1 MENLLGISPEE
12 LLRSKEL
19 MGGLEY
25 DPIEEKKDTVLSV
38 NNLQEESS
46 NEIQIEN
53 NTNEHLIQEEKIIRR
68 DNSRENTLTED
79 KIIYEEPVLPVSKE
93 IKKDSVFEI
102 HWKNLPIHLLPSEG
116 RYYPEGTRMA
126 IRPSDVKE
134 IRHFSTIDE
143 DDSLDIERKLSF
155 ILERCLRIDF
165 PGEGVVS
172 YKDLKQEDR
181 FYIIMAIRDL
191 TFLRGENSLMLTPNK
206 KCENTE
212 ECKISEG
219 FELRSG
225 NLSSYELDPEILKRY
240 NPETRSF
247 VFTLKDGSKT
257 FEMFVP
263 SIGVTQ
269 VLSSFMNVCSTRGI
283 QIEDGFLEI
292 APFIIPEWR
301 GLSFEDVL
309 SIMKRTS
316 LEWDKKDFSLL
327 YQISEKIKIGTKT
340 EAKQKCLVCGE
351 GEVTAEITFPG
362 GIRSLFLISDIFRE
376 LL

>member
-1 MENLLGISPEE
+1 MNNLLGISPEE

-25 DPIEEKKDTVLSV
+25 DPIVPPQIKQTPTEEVLELKDEIKESPKVEEPKKEIEPQQIAIPQREENKIPVPEVKKDA
-38 NNLQEESS
+38 
-46 NEIQIEN
+46 
-53 NTNEHLIQEEKIIRR
+53 
-68 DNSRENTLTED
+68 
-79 KIIYEEPVLPVSKE
+79 
-93 IKKDSVFEI
+93 VFEVN
-102 HWKNLPIHLLPSEG
+102 WKNLPIHLLPSKG
-116 RYYPEGTRMA
+116 LFYPEGTRMA

-143 DDSLDIERKLSF
+143 DDSVDIERKLSF

-165 PGEGVVS
+165 PGQGVVS

-191 TFLRGENSLMLTPNK
+191 TFLRGENSLMLTPNR
-206 KCENTE
+206 KCEKTKD
-212 ECKISEG
+212 CKLVEG

-225 NLSSYELDPEILKRY
+225 NLSSYELEEEILKRY
-240 NPETRSF
+240 NTETRSF
-247 VFTLKDGSKT
+247 IFTLKAEEKS
-257 FEMFVP
+257 FEIFVP

-269 VLSSFMNVCSTRGI
+269 TLSDFATVCYKRNI
-283 QIEDGFLEI
+283 EIEDGFLEI

-301 GLSFEDVL
+301 GLDFEGVL
-309 SIMKRTS
+309 FLMRKTS
-316 LEWDKKDFSLL
+316 NEWTKKEFSLL

-340 EAKQKCLVCGE
+340 EAKQKCQACGE
-351 GEVTAEITFPG
+351 GEVTADITFPG

>member
-1 MENLLGISPEE
+1 MSNLLGISPEE
-12 LLRSKEL
+12 ILRSKEL

-25 DPIEEKKDTVLSV
+25 DPISEEKKESIPSGISTSV
-38 NNLQEESS
+38 QENLE
-46 NEIQIEN
+46 
-53 NTNEHLIQEEKIIRR
+53 LKEEKPQ
-68 DNSRENTLTED
+68 EKNTISSPEG
-79 KIIYEEPVLPVSKE
+79 E
-93 IKKDSVFEI
+93 IKTHSPEKQIPIPTQSIPSDTKKDSVFEI
-102 HWKNLPIHLLPSEG
+102 HWKNLPIHLLPSKG
-116 RYYPEGTRMA
+116 LFYPDGTRMA
-126 IRPSDVKE
+126 IRPCEVKE

-165 PGEGVVS
+165 PGIGVVS

-191 TFLRGENSLMLTPNK
+191 TFLRGENSLMLIPNK
-206 KCENTE
+206 KCKNTKD
-212 ECKISEG
+212 CSLSEG

-225 NLSSYELDPEILKRY
+225 NLSSYELSGEILKRY

-247 VFTLKDGSKT
+247 IFTLKNGNKS
-257 FEMFVP
+257 FEIFVP
-263 SIGVTQ
+263 SIGITQ
-269 VLSSFMNVCSTRGI
+269 ILTDFVSTCSKRNI

-301 GLSFEDVL
+301 GLDFD
-309 SIMKRTS
+309 SILNIMNKTS
-316 LEWDKKDFSLL
+316 LEWDKKEYSLL

-340 EAKQKCLVCGE
+340 EAKQKCQVCGE
-351 GEVTAEITFPG
+351 GEVTADITFPG

>member
-1 MENLLGISPEE
+1 MNNLLGISPEE

-25 DPIEEKKDTVLSV
+25 DPIVPPQIKQTPMEKVLELKEEIK
-38 NNLQEESS
+38 ESP
-46 NEIQIEN
+46 EV
-53 NTNEHLIQEEKIIRR
+53 
-68 DNSRENTLTED
+68 
-79 KIIYEEPVLPVSKE
+79 EEPKKEIEPQQIAIPQREENKIPVPE
-93 IKKDSVFEI
+93 IKKDAVFEVN
-102 HWKNLPIHLLPSEG
+102 WKNLPIHLLPSKG
-116 RYYPEGTRMA
+116 LFYPEGTRMA

-143 DDSLDIERKLSF
+143 DDSVDIERKLSF

-165 PGEGVVS
+165 PRQGVVS

-191 TFLRGENSLMLTPNK
+191 TFLRGENSLMLTPNR
-206 KCENTE
+206 KCEKTKD
-212 ECKISEG
+212 CKAVEG

-225 NLSSYELDPEILKRY
+225 NLSSYELEEEILKRY
-240 NPETRSF
+240 NTETRSF
-247 VFTLKDGSKT
+247 IFTLKAEEKS
-257 FEMFVP
+257 FEIFVP

-269 VLSSFMNVCSTRGI
+269 TLSDFATVCFKRNI
-283 QIEDGFLEI
+283 EIEDGFLEI

-301 GLSFEDVL
+301 GLDFEGVL
-309 SIMKRTS
+309 FLMRKTS
-316 LEWDKKDFSLL
+316 NEWTKKEFSLL

-340 EAKQKCLVCGE
+340 EAKQKCQACGE
-351 GEVTAEITFPG
+351 GEVTADITFPG

>member
-1 MENLLGISPEE
+1 MDNILGISPEE

-19 MGGLEY
+19 AGGLEY
-25 DPIEEKKDTVLSV
+25 DPIVPSPQKEEIPSGISTEVKEEIQEPILPVEKK
-38 NNLQEESS
+38 EEPQPD
-46 NEIQIEN
+46 IQIPKREEYV
-53 NTNEHLIQEEKIIRR
+53 TPPSQE
-68 DNSRENTLTED
+68 
-79 KIIYEEPVLPVSKE
+79 V
-93 IKKDSVFEI
+93 KKDAVFEV
-102 HWKNLPIHLLPSEG
+102 HWKNLPIHLLPSKG
-116 RYYPEGTRMA
+116 LFYPEGTRMA
-126 IRPSDVKE
+126 IRPCDVKE

-191 TFLRGENSLMLTPNK
+191 TFLRGENSLMLVPDK
-206 KCENTE
+206 KCENTKD
-212 ECKISEG
+212 CKTIEG

-225 NLSSYELDPEILKRY
+225 NLSSYELEEEILKRY
-240 NPETRSF
+240 NPQTRSF
-247 VFTLKDGSKT
+247 IFTLKNEEKS
-257 FEMFVP
+257 FEMLVP
-263 SIGVTQ
+263 TIGVTQ
-269 VLSSFMNVCSTRGI
+269 ALSDFVSICSRRNI
-283 QIEDGFLEI
+283 EIEDGFLEI

-301 GLSFEDVL
+301 GLNFDSVL
-309 SIMKRTS
+309 DIMKRTS
-316 LEWDKKDFSLL
+316 NEWNKKEFSLL

-340 EAKQKCLVCGE
+340 EAKQKCQVCGE
-351 GEVTAEITFPG
+351 GEVTAQITFPG

>member
-1 MENLLGISPEE
+1 MNNLIGISPEE

-25 DPIEEKKDTVLSV
+25 DPV
-38 NNLQEESS
+38 
-46 NEIQIEN
+46 
-53 NTNEHLIQEEKIIRR
+53 QEEKNDISPKLPK
-68 DNSRENTLTED
+68 DAEEELTEEINESPNYFED
-79 KIIYEEPVLPVSKE
+79 PRIMEEPKQMNLEQEEKTPE

-102 HWKNLPIHLLPSEG
+102 HWKNLPIHLLPSKG
-116 RYYPEGTRMA
+116 LFYPEGTRMA

-143 DDSLDIERKLSF
+143 EDRLDIERKLSF

-165 PGEGVVS
+165 PNEGVVS

-191 TFLRGENSLMLTPNK
+191 TFLRGENSLMLIPNK
-206 KCENTE
+206 RCENTE
-212 ECKISEG
+212 ECKLSEG

-247 VFTLKDGSKT
+247 IFTFRDTNES
-257 FEMFVP
+257 FEVFVP

-269 VLSSFMNVCSTRGI
+269 ALSDFSSTCDSRKI
-283 QIEDGFLEI
+283 EIEDGFLEI
-292 APFIIPEWR
+292 APFIISEWR
-301 GLSFEDVL
+301 GLNFSTIS
-309 SIMKRTS
+309 SIMRAST
-316 LEWDKKDFSLL
+316 EWDKRQFSLL

-340 EAKQKCLVCGE
+340 EAKQKCFTCGE

-362 GIRSLFLISDIFRE
+362 GIRSLFLISDIFTE

>member
-1 MENLLGISPEE
+1 MNNLIGISPEE
-12 LLRSKEL
+12 LLKSKEL

-25 DPIEEKKDTVLSV
+25 DPVIEEKPNPITTGVETGINEV
-38 NNLQEESS
+38 IEEIPVVV
-46 NEIQIEN
+46 EQP
-53 NTNEHLIQEEKIIRR
+53 IQEIPQKIIP
-68 DNSRENTLTED
+68 
-79 KIIYEEPVLPVSKE
+79 EPVLQKPQIE
-93 IKKDSVFEI
+93 DKKDSVFEI
-102 HWKNLPIHLLPSEG
+102 HWKNLPAGLLPSKG
-116 RYYPEGTRMA
+116 FFYPEGTRMA
-126 IRPSDVKE
+126 IRPCDVKE

-191 TFLRGENSLMLTPNK
+191 TFLRGENSLMLIPNRICK
-206 KCENTE
+206 NTK
-212 ECKISEG
+212 ECKIIDG

-225 NLSSYELDPEILKRY
+225 NLSAYELDSEILKRY

-247 VFTLKDGSKT
+247 IFTFKQTNES
-257 FEMFVP
+257 FEIFVP
-263 SIGVTQ
+263 SLGVTQ
-269 VLSSFMNVCSTRGI
+269 ALSDFTSICEKRRI
-283 QIEDGFLEI
+283 EIEDGFLEI

-301 GLSFEDVL
+301 GLNFEAIL
-309 SIMKRTS
+309 SVMQKST
-316 LEWDKKDFSLL
+316 KDWTTKEFSLL

>member
-1 MENLLGISPEE
+1 MDNLLGISPEE

-25 DPIEEKKDTVLSV
+25 DPIVEPVINQTPVEEVTQPKEEIKESPVPEEIREEVKPHPIDIPQREENKTPIQEVKKDA
-38 NNLQEESS
+38 
-46 NEIQIEN
+46 
-53 NTNEHLIQEEKIIRR
+53 
-68 DNSRENTLTED
+68 
-79 KIIYEEPVLPVSKE
+79 
-93 IKKDSVFEI
+93 VFEVN
-102 HWKNLPIHLLPSEG
+102 WKNLPIHLLPSKG
-116 RYYPEGTRMA
+116 LFYPEGTRMA

-143 DDSLDIERKLSF
+143 DDSVDIERKLSF

-165 PGEGVVS
+165 PGQGVVS

-191 TFLRGENSLMLTPNK
+191 TFLRGENSLMLTPNR
-206 KCENTE
+206 KCEKTKD
-212 ECKISEG
+212 CKSIEG

-225 NLSSYELDPEILKRY
+225 NLSSYELEEEILKRY

-247 VFTLKDGSKT
+247 VFTLKTEKKS
-257 FEMFVP
+257 FEIFVP

-269 VLSSFMNVCSTRGI
+269 SLSDFVTICSKRNI
-283 QIEDGFLEI
+283 KIEDGFLEI

-301 GLSFEDVL
+301 GLDFEGML
-309 SIMKRTS
+309 FLMRKTS
-316 LEWDKKDFSLL
+316 AEWTKKEFSLL

-340 EAKQKCLVCGE
+340 EAKQKCQACGE
-351 GEVTAEITFPG
+351 GEVTADITFPG

>member
-1 MENLLGISPEE
+1 MDNLIGISPEE
-12 LLRSKEL
+12 ILRSKEL

-25 DPIEEKKDTVLSV
+25 DSPEETDGEKEITGIFTETKEEKIEEKIEYKEEVPDPTPVIPETVYHQK
-38 NNLQEESS
+38 NDQD
-46 NEIQIEN
+46 QQ
-53 NTNEHLIQEEKIIRR
+53 TA
-68 DNSRENTLTED
+68 
-79 KIIYEEPVLPVSKE
+79 
-93 IKKDSVFEI
+93 KKDAVFEI
-102 HWKNLPIHLLPSEG
+102 HWKNLPIHLLPSKG
-116 RYYPEGTRMA
+116 LFYPEGTRMA
-126 IRPSDVKE
+126 IRPCDVKE

-143 DDSLDIERKLSF
+143 DDALDIERKLSF

-191 TFLRGENSLMLTPNK
+191 TFLRGENSLILSPNK
-206 KCENTE
+206 KCENTKD
-212 ECKISEG
+212 CKASEG

-240 NPETRSF
+240 RPESRSF
-247 VFTLKDGSKT
+247 LFTLKDQSKS

-269 VLSSFMNVCSTRGI
+269 ALSSFVTSCSNRGI
-283 QIEDGFLEI
+283 AIEDGFLEI

-301 GLSFEDVL
+301 GLDFEVL
-309 SIMKRTS
+309 LDIMKRTS
-316 LEWDKKDFSLL
+316 SEWNKKDFSLL

-340 EAKQKCLVCGE
+340 EAKQKCQVCGE

>member
-1 MENLLGISPEE
+1 MDNILGISPEE

-19 MGGLEY
+19 AGGLEY
-25 DPIEEKKDTVLSV
+25 DPIVPSPQKEEIPSGISTEVKEEIQEPILPVEKK
-38 NNLQEESS
+38 EEPQPD
-46 NEIQIEN
+46 IQIPKREEYV
-53 NTNEHLIQEEKIIRR
+53 TPPSQE
-68 DNSRENTLTED
+68 
-79 KIIYEEPVLPVSKE
+79 V
-93 IKKDSVFEI
+93 KKDAVFEV
-102 HWKNLPIHLLPSEG
+102 HWKNLPIHLLPSKG
-116 RYYPEGTRMA
+116 LFYPEGTRMA
-126 IRPSDVKE
+126 IRPCDVKE

-191 TFLRGENSLMLTPNK
+191 TFLRGENSLMLVPDK
-206 KCENTE
+206 KCENTKD
-212 ECKISEG
+212 CKTIEG

-225 NLSSYELDPEILKRY
+225 NLSSYELEEEILKRY
-240 NPETRSF
+240 NPQTRSF
-247 VFTLKDGSKT
+247 IFTLKNEEKS

-263 SIGVTQ
+263 TIGVTQ
-269 VLSSFMNVCSTRGI
+269 ALSDFVSICSRRNI
-283 QIEDGFLEI
+283 EIEDGFLEI

-301 GLSFEDVL
+301 GLNFDSVL
-309 SIMKRTS
+309 DIMKRTS
-316 LEWDKKDFSLL
+316 NEWNKKEFSLL

-340 EAKQKCLVCGE
+340 EAKQKCQVCGE
-351 GEVTAEITFPG
+351 GEVTAQITFPG

>member
-1 MENLLGISPEE
+1 MDNLLGISPEE

-25 DPIEEKKDTVLSV
+25 DPIVPPVINQTPTEEVLKPKEEIKESPVAEEQKEEIKPQPVSIPQREETKIPVQEVKKDA
-38 NNLQEESS
+38 
-46 NEIQIEN
+46 
-53 NTNEHLIQEEKIIRR
+53 
-68 DNSRENTLTED
+68 
-79 KIIYEEPVLPVSKE
+79 
-93 IKKDSVFEI
+93 VFEVN
-102 HWKNLPIHLLPSEG
+102 WKNLPIHLLPSKG
-116 RYYPEGTRMA
+116 LFYPEGTRMA

-143 DDSLDIERKLSF
+143 DDSVDIERKLSF

-165 PGEGVVS
+165 PGQGVVS

-191 TFLRGENSLMLTPNK
+191 TFLRGENSLMLTPNR
-206 KCENTE
+206 KCEKTKD
-212 ECKISEG
+212 CKSIEG

-225 NLSSYELDPEILKRY
+225 NLSSYELEEEILKRY

-247 VFTLKDGSKT
+247 IFTLKTEEKS
-257 FEMFVP
+257 FEIFVP

-269 VLSSFMNVCSTRGI
+269 SLSDFVSICSRRNI
-283 QIEDGFLEI
+283 EIEDGFLEI

-301 GLSFEDVL
+301 GLDFEGML
-309 SIMKRTS
+309 FLMRKTS
-316 LEWDKKDFSLL
+316 AEWTKKEFSLL

-340 EAKQKCLVCGE
+340 EAKQKCQACGE
-351 GEVTAEITFPG
+351 GEVTADITFPG

>member
-1 MENLLGISPEE
+1 MDNILGISPEE

-19 MGGLEY
+19 AGGLEY
-25 DPIEEKKDTVLSV
+25 DPIVPSPQKEETPSGISTEVKEEIQEPILPVEKK
-38 NNLQEESS
+38 EEPQPA
-46 NEIQIEN
+46 IQIPKREEYV
-53 NTNEHLIQEEKIIRR
+53 TPPSQE
-68 DNSRENTLTED
+68 
-79 KIIYEEPVLPVSKE
+79 V
-93 IKKDSVFEI
+93 KKDAVFEV
-102 HWKNLPIHLLPSEG
+102 HWKNLPTHLLPSKG
-116 RYYPEGTRMA
+116 LFYPEGTRMA
-126 IRPSDVKE
+126 IRPCDVKE

-191 TFLRGENSLMLTPNK
+191 TFLRGENSLMLVPNK
-206 KCENTE
+206 KCENTKD
-212 ECKISEG
+212 CKTIEG

-225 NLSSYELDPEILKRY
+225 NLSSYELEEEILKRY
-240 NPETRSF
+240 NPQTRSF
-247 VFTLKDGSKT
+247 IFTLKNEEKS

-263 SIGVTQ
+263 TIGVTQ
-269 VLSSFMNVCSTRGI
+269 SLSDFVSICSRRNI
-283 QIEDGFLEI
+283 EIEDGFLEI
-292 APFIIPEWR
+292 APFIISEWR
-301 GLSFEDVL
+301 GLNFDSVL
-309 SIMKRTS
+309 DIMKRTS
-316 LEWDKKDFSLL
+316 NEWNKKEFSLL

-340 EAKQKCLVCGE
+340 EAKQKCQVCGE
-351 GEVTAEITFPG
+351 GEVTAQITFPG

>member
-1 MENLLGISPEE
+1 MDNLLGISPEE

-19 MGGLEY
+19 AGGLEY
-25 DPIEEKKDTVLSV
+25 DSSPEENKALESEGPILSEEIKLEEHTKEEQIPQQIISEKKEENFIPKEEKKDA
-38 NNLQEESS
+38 
-46 NEIQIEN
+46 
-53 NTNEHLIQEEKIIRR
+53 
-68 DNSRENTLTED
+68 
-79 KIIYEEPVLPVSKE
+79 
-93 IKKDSVFEI
+93 VFEI
-102 HWKNLPIHLLPSEG
+102 HWKNLPIHLLPSKG
-116 RYYPEGTRMA
+116 MYYPQSTRMA
-126 IRPSDVKE
+126 IRPCDVKE

-191 TFLRGENSLMLTPNK
+191 TFLRGENSLILIPNK
-206 KCENTE
+206 KCNNTE

-225 NLSSYELDPEILKRY
+225 NLRSYELDPEIEKRY

-247 VFTLKDGSKT
+247 IFTFKDNQET
-257 FEMFVP
+257 FEVFVP

-269 VLSSFMNVCSTRGI
+269 ALYDFSSTCSSRK
-283 QIEDGFLEI
+283 IEIEEGFLEI

-301 GLSFEDVL
+301 GLNFDKIL
-309 SIMKRTS
+309 SIMRSST
-316 LEWDKKDFSLL
+316 EWDKRQYSLL
-327 YQISEKIKIGTKT
+327 YQISERIKIGTKT
-340 EAKQKCLVCGE
+340 EAKQKCQVCGE

-362 GIRSLFLISDIFRE
+362 GIRSLFIISDIFSQ

>member
-1 MENLLGISPEE
+1 MDNLLGISPEE

-25 DPIEEKKDTVLSV
+25 DPIVDAEINQTPTEEVLEPKKETK
-38 NNLQEESS
+38 ESPVA
-46 NEIQIEN
+46 
-53 NTNEHLIQEEKIIRR
+53 
-68 DNSRENTLTED
+68 
-79 KIIYEEPVLPVSKE
+79 EEPKEE
-93 IKKDSVFEI
+93 IKPQPVIIPQREEIKIPVQEAKRDAVFEVN
-102 HWKNLPIHLLPSEG
+102 WKNLPIHLLPSKG
-116 RYYPEGTRMA
+116 LFYPEGTRMA

-143 DDSLDIERKLSF
+143 DDSVDIERKLSF

-165 PGEGVVS
+165 PGQGVVR

-191 TFLRGENSLMLTPNK
+191 TFLRGENSLMLTPNR
-206 KCENTE
+206 KCEKTKD
-212 ECKISEG
+212 CKSIEG

-225 NLSSYELDPEILKRY
+225 NLSSYELEDEIIKRY

-247 VFTLKDGSKT
+247 IFTLKTEEKS
-257 FEMFVP
+257 FEIFVP

-269 VLSSFMNVCSTRGI
+269 FLSDFSSICARRNI
-283 QIEDGFLEI
+283 EIEDGFLEI

-301 GLSFEDVL
+301 GLDFEGVL
-309 SIMKRTS
+309 FLMKKTS
-316 LEWDKKDFSLL
+316 AEWTKKEFSLL

-340 EAKQKCLVCGE
+340 EAKQKCQACGE
-351 GEVTAEITFPG
+351 GEVTADITFPG

>member
-1 MENLLGISPEE
+1 MDNLLGISPEE

-25 DPIEEKKDTVLSV
+25 DPIVDPVINQTPAEEVTQPKEEIKESPAPEEIREEVKPQPIDIPQREENKTPIQEVKKDA
-38 NNLQEESS
+38 
-46 NEIQIEN
+46 
-53 NTNEHLIQEEKIIRR
+53 
-68 DNSRENTLTED
+68 
-79 KIIYEEPVLPVSKE
+79 
-93 IKKDSVFEI
+93 VFEVN
-102 HWKNLPIHLLPSEG
+102 WKNLPIYLLPSKG
-116 RYYPEGTRMA
+116 LFYPEGTRMA

-143 DDSLDIERKLSF
+143 DDSVDIERKLSF
-155 ILERCLRIDF
+155 VLERCLRIDF
-165 PGEGVVS
+165 PGQGVVS

-206 KCENTE
+206 KCENTKD
-212 ECKISEG
+212 CKAIEG

-225 NLSSYELDPEILKRY
+225 NLSSYELEDEIIKRY

-247 VFTLKDGSKT
+247 IFTLKSEEKS
-257 FEMFVP
+257 FEIFVP

-269 VLSSFMNVCSTRGI
+269 SLSDFSSICSRRNI
-283 QIEDGFLEI
+283 EIEDGFLEI

-301 GLSFEDVL
+301 GLDFEGVL
-309 SIMKRTS
+309 FLMRKTS
-316 LEWDKKDFSLL
+316 AEWTKKEFSLL

-340 EAKQKCLVCGE
+340 EAKQKCQACGE
-351 GEVTAEITFPG
+351 GEVTADITFPG

>member
-1 MENLLGISPEE
+1 MNNLLGISPEE

-19 MGGLEY
+19 AGGLEY
-25 DPIEEKKDTVLSV
+25 DSIPEETQSQEVHSGLLPEENKLEAIIKEEKEEIIQEIIPEKK
-38 NNLQEESS
+38 EESF
-46 NEIQIEN
+46 NPQVE
-53 NTNEHLIQEEKIIRR
+53 
-68 DNSRENTLTED
+68 
-79 KIIYEEPVLPVSKE
+79 V
-93 IKKDSVFEI
+93 KDSVFEI
-102 HWKNLPIHLLPSEG
+102 HWKNLPIHLLPSKG
-116 RYYPEGTRMA
+116 LFYPEGTRMA
-126 IRPSDVKE
+126 IRPCEVKE

-155 ILERCLRIDF
+155 VLERCLRIDF
-165 PGEGVVS
+165 PQEGVVS

-191 TFLRGENSLMLTPNK
+191 TFLRGENSLILIPNR
-206 KCENTE
+206 KCKNTE

-225 NLSSYELDPEILKRY
+225 NLTSYELDNEILKRY

-247 VFTLKDGSKT
+247 MFTFKDTKES
-257 FEMFVP
+257 FEIFVP

-269 VLSSFMNVCSTRGI
+269 ALSDFSSACYSRKI
-283 QIEDGFLEI
+283 SIEDGFLEI

-301 GLSFEDVL
+301 GLDFDTIL
-309 SIMKRTS
+309 SMMRSSSQWSK
-316 LEWDKKDFSLL
+316 EEFSLL

-340 EAKQKCLVCGE
+340 EAKQKCQVCGE

-362 GIRSLFLISDIFRE
+362 GIRSLFLISDIFSQ